1 MPSQSRPFADTKVQT
16 TLDALAR
23 DIEDHPEN
31 LLPIDGDLVSR
42 VRALVAG
49 IEVNL
54 DQPLPSEPDGTGTH

>member
-1 MPSQSRPFADTKVQT
+1 MPSQSRPLADTKVQT

-31 LLPIDGDLVSR
+31 LLPIDADLVSR